1 VPWDLNMI
9 TPLTNGAGG
18 NDHLDLLQLWA
29 ATSLSEGVSLPDL
42 LSHRPAVA
50 VDDVE
55 GQGMMAQFTVVDAN
69 QVGSAPRTLQ
79 ADHQHPG

>member
-1 VPWDLNMI
+1 MI

-18 NDHLDLLQLWA
+18 NDHLDLLQLRA

-50 VDDVE
+50 VDY
-55 GQGMMAQFTVVDAN
+55 VVAR
-69 QVGSAPRTLQ
+69 RTCTT
-79 ADHQHPG
+79 AT